1 MQIEYPFLR
10 YSIFNYLYVLSF
22 YERARRSNSFAEAM
36 KAFESKLV
44 GGKVV
49 VENPNRKL
57 AGLGFCRKGK
67 VSRLATKRYVEMR
80 RNIDGRS
87 CAGAV
92 TVAIDRIKHR
102 RR

>member
-1 MQIEYPFLR
+1 
-10 YSIFNYLYVLSF
+10 
-22 YERARRSNSFAEAM
+22 
-36 KAFESKLV
+36 
-44 GGKVV
+44 
-49 VENPNRKL
+49 
-57 AGLGFCRKGK
+57 
-67 VSRLATKRYVEMR
+67 MR